1 MTAMPHLWRGTPR
14 HTAQNTVARDISEP
28 PAGIFSSRK
37 MEEMVRGF
45 NSPVQLYPRYE
56 A

>member
-1 MTAMPHLWRGTPR
+1 MQSDHSMREFKH
-14 HTAQNTVARDISEP
+14 NFSVALK
-28 PAGIFSSRK
+28 RK
-37 MEEMVRGF
+37 ALSVRINRKKWRGF

>member
-1 MTAMPHLWRGTPR
+1 MVCVKMKTMAV
-14 HTAQNTVARDISEP
+14 NTH
-28 PAGIFSSRK
+28 
-37 MEEMVRGF
+37 RGF